1 MGCIISFIIELNM
14 NAIYKLIRWVGH
26 IVTFVGHI
34 IMTNF
39 SGLKKLSQSNR
50 LALVTG
56 IFLIITCISKEIIV
70 LNEEVL
76 VVISFF
82 AFIYF
87 LQSKISD
94 MVYVELA
101 SRNEKIHGEA
111 DLNLFY
117 HQKIINIILDLYK
130 TASYVQNKLKNEYI
144 FFRHVFLTNL
154 WPCKA
159 IDYVK
164 NNLNVLYTEEKNI
177 YQNIQIEHNT
187 YNYELL
193 KNLSKIFLDFIIAF
207 NGCLEIRKENV
218 LCNEIS

>member
-1 MGCIISFIIELNM
+1 MNIIFQ
-14 NAIYKLIRWVGH
+14 LIAWVGQV
-26 IVTFVGHI
+26 ITFFGHI
-34 IMTNF
+34 IVTNF
-39 SGLKKLSQSNR
+39 QGLKKLSGGNR
-50 LALVTG
+50 LVLVTSL
-56 IFLIITCISKEIIV
+56 FLVLTLISKEIIV

-82 AFIYF
+82 SFIYF

-94 MVYVELA
+94 MIYIELA
-101 SRNEKIHGEA
+101 SRNEKIYREA

-159 IDYVK
+159 IDYVN
-164 NNLNVLYTEEKNI
+164 NNLKNIENNFKILHLEEKAI
-177 YQNIQIEHNT
+177 YQSIKTEQNV
-187 YNYELL
+187 YNHELL
-193 KNLSKIFLDFIIAF
+193 KNLSKVYMA
-207 NGCLEIRKENV
+207 
-218 LCNEIS
+218 

>member
-1 MGCIISFIIELNM
+1 MNIIYQII
-14 NAIYKLIRWVGH
+14 AWIGH
-26 IVTFVGHI
+26 IITFVGHI
-34 IMTNF
+34 LLTNF
-39 SGLKKLSQSNR
+39 EGLKKMSQMNR
-50 LALVTG
+50 LTLVTS
-56 IFLIITCISKEIIV
+56 IFLIIILISKEIIV

-82 AFIYF
+82 SFIYF

-94 MVYVELA
+94 MIYVELA
-101 SRNEKIHGEA
+101 SRNEKIYREA

-144 FFRHVFLTNL
+144 FFRHVFLKTL

-159 IDYVK
+159 INYVN
-164 NNLNVLYTEEKNI
+164 NNLKNIEKNFNILYTEEKNI
-177 YQNIQIEHNT
+177 YQNIQVQHNV

-193 KNLSKIFLDFIIAF
+193 KNLSKVYM
-207 NGCLEIRKENV
+207 N
-218 LCNEIS
+218 

>member
-1 MGCIISFIIELNM
+1 M
-14 NAIYKLIRWVGH
+14 NAIYKLISWVGH

-101 SRNEKIHGEA
+101 SRNEKIYREA

-159 IDYVK
+159 IDYVN
-164 NNLNVLYTEEKNI
+164 NNLKNIEKNLNILYTEEKNI

-193 KNLSKIFLDFIIAF
+193 KNLSKVYM
-207 NGCLEIRKENV
+207 G
-218 LCNEIS
+218 

>member
-1 MGCIISFIIELNM
+1 MNIIFQ
-14 NAIYKLIRWVGH
+14 LIAWVGQV
-26 IVTFVGHI
+26 ITFFGHI
-34 IMTNF
+34 IVTNF
-39 SGLKKLSQSNR
+39 QGLKKLSGFNR
-50 LALVTG
+50 LTLVTTL
-56 IFLIITCISKEIIV
+56 FLVLTLISKEIIV

-94 MVYVELA
+94 MIYIELA
-101 SRNEKIHGEA
+101 SRNEKIYREA

-159 IDYVK
+159 IDYVN
-164 NNLNVLYTEEKNI
+164 NNLKNIENNFKILHLEEKAI
-177 YQNIQIEHNT
+177 YQNIKNEQNV
-187 YNYELL
+187 YNHELL
-193 KNLSKIFLDFIIAF
+193 KNLSKVYMA
-207 NGCLEIRKENV
+207 
-218 LCNEIS
+218 